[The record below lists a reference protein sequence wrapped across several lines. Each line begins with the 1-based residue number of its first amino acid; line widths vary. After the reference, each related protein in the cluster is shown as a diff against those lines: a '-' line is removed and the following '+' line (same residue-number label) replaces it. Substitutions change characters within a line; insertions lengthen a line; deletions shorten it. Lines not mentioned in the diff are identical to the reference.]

1 MTGGRH
7 SVVTIKMISER
18 CGLSIAAVSK
28 ALNGQPGISAEK
40 AEQVRQVAREMGY
53 YPNAAART
61 LKTNR
66 SHNIGVLFQDQL
78 SHGLF
83 SVILEAARAQ
93 AERYGYDMTFLSSN
107 ISDLHM
113 GYYEHAKYRQC
124 DGVLIVQGDFS
135 SPSLQRLAESE
146 LPVVSIDHVYNGRT
160 AIVNDNAGSM
170 EQVVRYLHDEMGHER
185 IAFIHGED
193 GDVTRQRLA
202 GFHRGCLACGIE
214 APDEYI
220 VPAVYA
226 RPKASGLATR
236 RLLDAWVRPTCI
248 LYPDDM
254 AYLGGLAELE
264 SQGLSVPE
272 DMSCFGY
279 DGIHLASVLRP
290 QLATY
295 RQDAERMGR
304 EAADQ
309 LISAIERPKIYLPQT
324 IRVTGTIQPGATV
337 KKRTRGAE
345 ETRPA

>member
-1 MTGGRH
+1 M
-7 SVVTIKMISER
+7 VTIKMISER

-28 ALNGQPGISAEK
+28 ALNGQPGISMEK

-78 SHGLF
+78 FHRLF
-83 SVILEAARAQ
+83 SVVLEAARCQ
-93 AERYGYDMTFLSSN
+93 AERYGYDVTFLSNS

-113 GYYEHAKYRQC
+113 SYYEHAKYRQC
-124 DGVLIVQGDFS
+124 DGVIIVQGDFS

-146 LPVVSIDHVYNGRT
+146 IPVVSIDHIYNGRT
-160 AIVNDNAGSM
+160 AVVNDNAGSM
-170 EQVVRYLHDEMGHER
+170 EQVVRYLHDEMGHCK

-202 GFHRGCLACGIE
+202 GFYRGCLACGIE
-214 APDEYI
+214 VPDDY
-220 VPAVYA
+220 VLPALYA
-226 RPKASGLATR
+226 RPEASGLATR
-236 RLLDAWVRPTCI
+236 KLLTLRERPTCI

-254 AYLGGLAELE
+254 AYLGGLSELE
-264 SQGLSVPE
+264 RQGLSVPD

-279 DGIHLASVLRP
+279 DGIYLADVLRP
-290 QLATY
+290 QLTTY

-309 LISAIERPKIYLPQT
+309 LISAIEQPKIYLPQT

-337 KKRTRGAE
+337 KKWDGEKKSKRFA
-345 ETRPA
+345 